1 MAVAIGKAYWTSVTV
16 PNETF
21 EPVYTVDL
29 VISDEDAQDFN
40 SRGVKVKDFSLKD
53 ETGEPQFI
61 GKAVT
66 IKRKVNAKNGR
77 RPAPKLYNLNKEPMD
92 VTVGNGSAV
101 KVQYNEFAWDYAGK
115 SGVSLDFQAMQVL
128 DLVPVKSQ
136 DGDELNPFGD
146 GEEF

>member
-1 MAVAIGKAYWTSVTV
+1 MAVANGKAYWASVTV
-16 PNETF
+16 PNKTF

-29 VISDEDAQDFN
+29 VISDEDAQDFS
-40 SRGVKVKDFSLKD
+40 SRGVNVKDFSLKD

-92 VTVGNGSAV
+92 TTVGNGSEV
-101 KVQYNEFAWDYAGK
+101 KVQYNQFAWDYAGK

>member
-1 MAVAIGKAYWTSVTV
+1 MAVETGIAYWASVLA

-29 VISDEDAQDFN
+29 VISDEDAQDFI

-53 ETGEPQFI
+53 ESGEPQYI

-92 VTVGNGSAV
+92 TTVGNGSAV

>member
-66 IKRKVNAKNGR
+66 IKRKVNAKNGK

-146 GEEF
+146 GVEF

>member
-1 MAVAIGKAYWTSVTV
+1 MSVIQGKAYWASLIN
-16 PNETF
+16 PNTTF
-21 EPVYTVDL
+21 D
-29 VISDEDAQDFN
+29 SDGTWSIDVSLDEKNKKIAEADGLTIKNKNDDRGDF
-40 SRGVKVKDFSLKD
+40 
-53 ETGEPQFI
+53 
-61 GKAVT
+61 VT
-66 IKRKVNAKNGR
+66 IKRKVNAKNGK

-92 VTVGNGSAV
+92 ITVGNGSAV

-128 DLVPVKSQ
+128 DLVPMKSQ

>member
-1 MAVAIGKAYWTSVTV
+1 MAVAIGKAYWASVTV

-40 SRGVKVKDFSLKD
+40 SRGVRVKDFSMKD
-53 ETGEPQFI
+53 ESGEPQYI

-92 VTVGNGSAV
+92 ITVGNGSAV

>member
-1 MAVAIGKAYWTSVTV
+1 MAVAIGKEYWTSVTV

-66 IKRKVNAKNGR
+66 IKRKVNAKNGK

>member
-66 IKRKVNAKNGR
+66 IKRKVNAR
-77 RPAPKLYNLNKEPMD
+77 
-92 VTVGNGSAV
+92 
-101 KVQYNEFAWDYAGK
+101 
-115 SGVSLDFQAMQVL
+115 
-128 DLVPVKSQ
+128 
-136 DGDELNPFGD
+136 
-146 GEEF
+146 

>member
-29 VISDEDAQDFN
+29 VISDEDAQDFA
-40 SRGVKVKDFSLKD
+40 SRGVNVKDFSLKD

-92 VTVGNGSAV
+92 TTVGNGSAV

-115 SGVSLDFQAMQVL
+115 TGVSLDFQAMQVL

>member
-1 MAVAIGKAYWTSVTV
+1 MAVAIGKAYWASVTV

-40 SRGVKVKDFSLKD
+40 SRGVRVKDFSLKD
-53 ETGEPQFI
+53 ESGEPQYI

-92 VTVGNGSAV
+92 ITVGNGSAV

>member
-1 MAVAIGKAYWTSVTV
+1 MAVAIGKAYWASVTV

-29 VISDEDAQDFN
+29 VISDEDAQDFS
-40 SRGVKVKDFSLKD
+40 SRGVNVKDFSLKD
-53 ETGEPQFI
+53 ESGEPQYI

-66 IKRKVNAKNGR
+66 IKRKVNAKNGK

-101 KVQYNEFAWDYAGK
+101 KVQYNEFDWDYAGK

-128 DLVPVKSQ
+128 DLVPMKSQ

>member
-1 MAVAIGKAYWTSVTV
+1 MAVATGIAYWTSVLV

-29 VISDEDAQDFN
+29 VISEEDAQDFN

-53 ETGEPQFI
+53 ESGEPQYI

-92 VTVGNGSAV
+92 TTVGNGSAV

>member
-1 MAVAIGKAYWTSVTV
+1 MAVATGIAYWASVLV

-29 VISDEDAQDFN
+29 VISDEDAQDFS
-40 SRGVKVKDFSLKD
+40 SRGVNVKDFSLKD

-61 GKAVT
+61 GKAVI

-92 VTVGNGSAV
+92 TTVGNGSAV

>member
-1 MAVAIGKAYWTSVTV
+1 MAVATGIAYWASVLA

-29 VISDEDAQDFN
+29 VISDEDAQDFQ
-40 SRGVKVKDFSLKD
+40 SKGFKVKDFSMKD
-53 ETGEPQFI
+53 EDGTPQYI

-66 IKRKVNAKNGR
+66 IKRKVNGKNGPR
-77 RPAPKLYNLNKEPMD
+77 SAPKLFDKNKNPLD
-92 VTVGNGSAV
+92 ITVGNGSEV
-101 KVQYNEFAWDYAGK
+101 RVQYDDFPWEYAGK
-115 SGVSLDFQAMQVL
+115 TGISLDFQAMQVL

>member
-66 IKRKVNAKNGR
+66 IKRKVNAKNGK

>member
-40 SRGVKVKDFSLKD
+40 SRGVNVKDFSLKD

-92 VTVGNGSAV
+92 TTVGNGSAV

-115 SGVSLDFQAMQVL
+115 TGVSLDFQAMQVL